1 MDILNIF
8 EHSNARY
15 LDAKQ
20 LAREFVWTQSF
31 RKLLNESNHV
41 ILGSRGSGKT
51 ALVKMLSHEC
61 LSMCDSPE
69 AKEIISKNSFI
80 GTYIPLK
87 VSWVKSISPIDDKEH
102 TFFKWSLNL
111 SSCARFVD
119 TMRSCVI
126 SNLSNDIEIL
136 RAEKAISEQVS
147 KFWFSK
153 TVNTFNDISKELEDI
168 EYYKN
173 IVVNKKKLG
182 LELSNEDISIG
193 LNFNSELFA
202 PLKKAISILKQLL
215 NIPEEA
221 VWCVCIDEAE
231 FLSKE
236 HQEVLNTHMRSFN
249 ELVFKITTLP
259 YSHYSIDTTVG
270 TQLNIGHDFHYLYVD
285 RLGFLDGANRS
296 SKANQDVFDD
306 FAEKLFAQRI
316 KGTLLDNNRI
326 TLKSLLGCSTF
337 LEKPTKIYAEDEFES
352 KLEEHFNKSINDR
365 AKRLKVDSP
374 QSFQDS
380 IVRKYSGMIMLKES
394 FKEFKG
400 NAAPSI
406 YSGKTLIVR
415 CSDANPRRLL
425 KMFNHLLSSKLQ
437 SGKTFDMIPYSEQ
450 GNKMKEFSYQEL
462 NNVNHEV
469 EGKNVFDLIVRIGQF
484 FKKSLHSENYNGT
497 YYHSIKNIDVQHF
510 KLIKKAVDLGIIYP
524 NFSSVDDSNKMPSR
538 AGSFSFAYCLSPYF
552 YLMPRKGGQANFSSI
567 VKGVRVNN
575 STFIDESQ
583 FEMFIDR
590 SHEGELNE

>member
-8 EHSNARY
+8 EHSNARF

-20 LAREFVWTQSF
+20 LASEFVWTQSF

-69 AKEIISKNSFI
+69 AKKIIKNNSFI

-87 VSWVKSISPIDDKEH
+87 VSWVKSISPIDDEEH

-126 SNLSNDIEIL
+126 SNLSDEIDIL
-136 RAEKAISEQVS
+136 KAEKAISEEVS

-153 TVNTFNDISKELEDI
+153 TVSSFNDISKELEDI

-182 LELSNEDISIG
+182 LELSSEDISIG

-202 PLKKAISILKQLL
+202 PLKKAISVLKNFLS
-215 NIPEEA
+215 ISEES

-259 YSHYSIDTTVG
+259 YSHYSIDTNVG
-270 TQLNIGHDFHYLYVD
+270 AQLNIGHDFHYLYVD
-285 RLGFLDGANRS
+285 RLGFLDGAHRS

-306 FAEKLFAQRI
+306 FAEKLFAKRI
-316 KGTLLDNNRI
+316 KGTLLDNKGI

-337 LEKPTKIYAEDEFES
+337 LEKPTKVYTEDEFEI
-352 KLEEHFNKSINDR
+352 KLESHFNKSINDR
-365 AKRLKVDSP
+365 AKRLKSESP

-380 IVRKYSGMIMLKES
+380 IVRKYSGIMMLKES
-394 FKEFKG
+394 FKEYKG

-437 SGKTFDMIPYSEQ
+437 SGKSFDMIPYSEQ

-484 FKKSLHSENYNGT
+484 FKKSLHSEYYNGT
-497 YYHSIKNIDVQHF
+497 YYHSVKNIDEHHWNI
-510 KLIKKAVDLGIIYP
+510 IKKAVDLGIIYP
-524 NFSSVDDSNKMPSR
+524 SFSSVEDSNKMPSR
-538 AGSFSFAYCLSPYF
+538 NGNFSFAYCLSPYF
-552 YLMPRKGGQANFSSI
+552 YLMPRRGGQANFSSI
-567 VKGVRVNN
+567 MKGVRVNN
-575 STFIDESQ
+575 STFIDENQ
-583 FEMFIDR
+583 YEMFTDTSI
-590 SHEGELNE
+590 EEELNE